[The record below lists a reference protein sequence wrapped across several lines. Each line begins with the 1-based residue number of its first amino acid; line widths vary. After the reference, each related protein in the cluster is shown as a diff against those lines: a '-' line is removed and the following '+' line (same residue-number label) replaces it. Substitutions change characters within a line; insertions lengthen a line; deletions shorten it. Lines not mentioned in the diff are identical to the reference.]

1 VKELLEVL
9 ISGAMLGAVYSV
21 NAIGL
26 SLVYGVT
33 RVFNFAYGAFFTW
46 GAYIAWLLSAGWLGL
61 PYPLVF
67 VISGVVLFG
76 AGMGLERLLVRP
88 LRWRSDWKMTTMITT
103 LGLAI
108 VLENVA
114 RIAFGPLVKQLP
126 PLVEGSFDVL
136 GLNIRNYGLV
146 MVAVAL
152 ISMIVLDQYLNKARN
167 GQAMQA
173 VAQDMTGAQIV
184 GTPLNRIFAYA
195 FGASA
200 VMAGISGI
208 LLAPVYLISPASG
221 WVPFFK
227 AFVIVVMGGLGSV
240 KGAVLA
246 AFILGVGEA
255 LVTWQFGAVWT
266 MAFWFVTLIV
276 VLVAKPNG
284 LFGKWS

>member
-46 GAYIAWLLSAGWLGL
+46 GAYLAWVLSAGWLGL

-67 VISGVVLFG
+67 VISGVILF
-76 AGMGLERLLVRP
+76 ASGMLLERLLVRP

-126 PLVEGSFDVL
+126 PLIEGSFTVF

-146 MVAVAL
+146 MVGVAL
-152 ISMIVLDQYLNKARN
+152 TSMILLDLYLARARN

-255 LVTWQFGAVWT
+255 LVTWQLGAVWT
-266 MAFWFVTLIV
+266 MAFWFITLIV